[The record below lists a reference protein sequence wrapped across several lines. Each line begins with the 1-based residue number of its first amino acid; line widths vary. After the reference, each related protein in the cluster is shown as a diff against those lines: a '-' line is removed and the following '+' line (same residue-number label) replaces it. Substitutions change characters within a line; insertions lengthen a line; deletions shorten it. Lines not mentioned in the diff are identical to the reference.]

1 MLEFDAVPIIRNGDI
16 LRGKFRL
23 LRSFG
28 LGKLRPMEVLMT
40 VLILVLLAMGAAK
53 WGVDSRPLDIDRPTR
68 WWPAT
73 PRD

>member
-1 MLEFDAVPIIRNGDI
+1 
-16 LRGKFRL
+16 
-23 LRSFG
+23 

>member
-1 MLEFDAVPIIRNGDI
+1 MLEFDAVPFIRNGDI
-16 LRGKFRL
+16 LRALFTL
-23 LRSFG
+23 LRT
-28 LGKLRPMEVLMT
+28 LIVGKLRPMDVLMT
-40 VLILVLLAMGAAK
+40 VLMLVLLALLAAR